1 MSTNFELHFKKGEKM
16 ELIDV
21 VDENNQ
27 LTGKKCGIKELHS
40 NELWYR
46 AVAVIVIN
54 SKNELLLQ
62 KRAPTKMKL
71 PNTWSITQ
79 GHVDS
84 GESIEAAVLRETQEE
99 LGIENLKIEDFKFFC
114 MKKCSRKYEN
124 IIDNHFK
131 NIFILKTNL
140 KPNEFILQKDEV
152 SEVKY
157 FTIDELKNICQNRE
171 KYEKN
176 FTKIFFDDYFLE
188 ILENLEKGGK

>member
-1 MSTNFELHFKKGEKM
+1 M

-27 LTGKKCGIKELHS
+27 LTGETATIKELH
-40 NELWYR
+40 EKGLWYR
-46 AVAVIVIN
+46 AVAIIVIN
-54 SKNELLLQ
+54 SENELLLQ

-84 GESIEAAVLRETQEE
+84 GENVEVAAIRETQEE
-99 LGIENLKIEDFKFFC
+99 LGMKDLKLEDLAFFC
-114 MKKCSRKYEN
+114 VEKCSREYEN

-131 NIFILKTNL
+131 NIFLLKTDL
-140 KPNEFILQKDEV
+140 KIEEFVLQEDEV

-157 FTIDELKNICQNRE
+157 FSIDKLKNICQNKE
-171 KYEKN
+171 NYQN
-176 FTKIFFDDYFLE
+176 DFTKIFFDSYFLE
-188 ILENLEKGGK
+188 VLDDLEKRGKVYA